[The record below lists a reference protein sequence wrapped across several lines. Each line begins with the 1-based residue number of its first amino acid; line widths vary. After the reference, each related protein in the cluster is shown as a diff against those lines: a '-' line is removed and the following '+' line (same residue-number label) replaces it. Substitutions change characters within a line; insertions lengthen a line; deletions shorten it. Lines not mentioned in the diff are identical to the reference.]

1 MVEIQTRVGPRVGA
15 VVGEKLLRIGELA
28 ARAGV
33 STRTVDF
40 YTGRGLL
47 SPAGRSGGNFRLYDP
62 SDVERIAAIRQMEN
76 QGIRL
81 DEITHALTTSLS
93 DEHTQCADPAA
104 GPCPADP
111 LALEQYLNSL
121 DEQVHSLRETAAGVD
136 DAHRGAV
143 GVLVARAHVLIAT
156 ALSMSTEI
164 LPVVHLIPPI

>member
-1 MVEIQTRVGPRVGA
+1 
-15 VVGEKLLRIGELA
+15 VVGEERLRIGELA
-28 ARAGV
+28 AAAGV

-47 SPAGRSGGNFRLYDP
+47 SPAGRSGGNFRLYDQ
-62 SDVERIAAIRQMEN
+62 SSVGRIAAIRQMEA

-81 DEITHALTTSLS
+81 DEIAHALTSSAS
-93 DEHTQCADPAA
+93 DEHTRCADPSV

-111 LALEQYLNSL
+111 LAFEQYLSAL
-121 DEQVHSLRETAAGVD
+121 DEQVHSLRETAGGVD

-156 ALSMSTEI
+156 ALSLSTEI